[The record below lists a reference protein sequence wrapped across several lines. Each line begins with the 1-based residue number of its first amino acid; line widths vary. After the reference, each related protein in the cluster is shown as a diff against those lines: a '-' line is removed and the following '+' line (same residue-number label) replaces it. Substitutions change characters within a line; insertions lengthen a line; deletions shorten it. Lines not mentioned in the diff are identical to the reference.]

1 MINLLNKHN
10 GFGVLPLVAWP
21 CGSVFALLFIG
32 LMGIAAT
39 PSLANDRPTS
49 DQWDGLWFEC
59 EFAGKQAPPA
69 DGCAML
75 DDDGFL
81 FDGNRVTYMKMLNSP
96 ETDACKKQRVGQ
108 CFQASMPQITVK
120 EERKGTAEFTDTTI
134 GLKFLGCTQIFHT
147 TAMDDFIE
155 AKPDQDRCFWAGKK
169 HFYLRQYQGD
179 VEVQ

>member
-1 MINLLNKHN
+1 MMIFLHKQIHLGRKRLGLLLSTAMT
-10 GFGVLPLVAWP
+10 VMV
-21 CGSVFALLFIG
+21 FIG
-32 LMGIAAT
+32 IMGMGMSMTAT
-39 PSLANDRPTS
+39 PSHASDR
-49 DQWDGLWFEC
+49 WDGLWFEC
-59 EFAGKQAPPA
+59 EFAGKQTPPA

-81 FDGNRVTYMKMLNSP
+81 FDGDRVTYMKMLNSP
-96 ETDACKKQRVGQ
+96 ETEACKKQRAGQ
-108 CFQASMPQITVK
+108 CFQANMPRITVK
-120 EERKGTAEFTDTTI
+120 QERKGKANFTETTT